1 MLPIII
7 ALSNLIYKLILVN
20 INKKIDANSHINLF
34 IIVVSHIHGNNT
46 YMGFHPLNL
55 FSTKISFQFVIS
67 ISGKNVSPSNA

>member
-46 YMGFHPLNL
+46 YMGFSSVKP